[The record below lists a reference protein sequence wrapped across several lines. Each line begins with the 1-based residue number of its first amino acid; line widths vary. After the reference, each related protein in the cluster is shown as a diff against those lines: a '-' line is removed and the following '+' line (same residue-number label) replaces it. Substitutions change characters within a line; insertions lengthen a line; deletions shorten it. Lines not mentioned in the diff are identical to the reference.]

1 MTSLGARLNSGSYLC
16 FLLWTLLL
24 VALLPDDRQ
33 WLLLVIVVAF
43 GWLSG
48 RAVLQVLASRRFW
61 LFILSI
67 LAMSPFVLGEAD
79 IRWGMLRLS
88 WTGLETGL
96 WMAVRAATLMLA
108 FSVSL
113 GALSVAQMI
122 RLFDRLRLRG
132 LGFALGVALNLG
144 PVLRDVVEAA
154 YHTLRLRGGFRRPAR
169 NARLFLITVIANGL
183 RYGDDVVK
191 AALARAFDPAAKL
204 PQTSHL
210 LGQADKTFI
219 VGLAAVGVGLLL

>member
-1 MTSLGARLNSGSYLC
+1 MTSLGAQLNSGSYLC

-24 VALLPDDRQ
+24 VALLPDGRQ

-48 RAVLQVLASRRFW
+48 RAVFQVLASRRFW

-113 GALSVAQMI
+113 GAS
-122 RLFDRLRLRG
+122 R
-132 LGFALGVALNLG
+132 
-144 PVLRDVVEAA
+144 
-154 YHTLRLRGGFRRPAR
+154 
-169 NARLFLITVIANGL
+169 
-183 RYGDDVVK
+183 
-191 AALARAFDPAAKL
+191 
-204 PQTSHL
+204 
-210 LGQADKTFI
+210 
-219 VGLAAVGVGLLL
+219 